1 MRGSCCLILPKR
13 SKASCENRK
22 VVANRDQVCESID
35 ILMFFLIKA
44 KMLGHLDGYISKATG
59 KVDGKIDDCST
70 PTCHSQ
76 AILREV
82 TSPMMCKA

>member
-1 MRGSCCLILPKR
+1 MRSSCCLILPKR

-35 ILMFFLIKA
+35 ILMFFFFIKA

-59 KVDGKIDDCST
+59 KDGKIDDCFPLVIHRPFS
-70 PTCHSQ
+70 
-76 AILREV
+76 E
-82 TSPMMCKA
+82 K

>member
-1 MRGSCCLILPKR
+1 MRKHRHSY
-13 SKASCENRK
+13 
-22 VVANRDQVCESID
+22 V
-35 ILMFFLIKA
+35 FLIKA

>member
-1 MRGSCCLILPKR
+1 
-13 SKASCENRK
+13 
-22 VVANRDQVCESID
+22 
-35 ILMFFLIKA
+35 
-44 KMLGHLDGYISKATG
+44 MLGHLDGYISKATG